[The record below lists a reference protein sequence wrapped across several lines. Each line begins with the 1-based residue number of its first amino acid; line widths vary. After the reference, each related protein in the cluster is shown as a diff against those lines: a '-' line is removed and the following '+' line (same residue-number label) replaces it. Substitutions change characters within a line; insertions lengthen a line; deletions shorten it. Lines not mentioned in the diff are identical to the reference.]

1 MDYRITLEADDSA
14 GEVPQA
20 VRAGIRGA
28 DPADVPARDWV
39 PICLA
44 LRDPQGAILGGLY
57 GATMW
62 SWLMIDGL
70 WVAEELRG
78 KGFGSQLLGESERI
92 AAERGCGGAWLG
104 TFDFQARAFY
114 ERHGYTVFGELP
126 GCPPGHTHFHLQKRF
141 DWQPG
146 APDGAAAGEAG

>member
-1 MDYRITLEADDSA
+1 MDYRISLEADDSG
-14 GEVPQA
+14 GEVPRA

-39 PICLA
+39 PVCLA
-44 LRDPQGAILGGLY
+44 LRDPEGAILGGMY

-78 KGFGSQLLGESERI
+78 KGFGSRLLSESDRLGQLVRLLSE
-92 AAERGCGGAWLG
+92 
-104 TFDFQARAFY
+104 
-114 ERHGYTVFGELP
+114 
-126 GCPPGHTHFHLQKRF
+126 K
-141 DWQPG
+141 
-146 APDGAAAGEAG
+146 